1 MRHPMDLLIV
11 DDEPLARA
19 RLRRLAEQIAGCTV
33 VAEAADGEAALAA
46 IEAHDPSV
54 VLLDVRM
61 PGEDGLA
68 TARRIAALDYP
79 PAVIF
84 CTAYD
89 QYALDAFGTEAVG
102 YLLKPVQAED
112 LQKALDKAARV
123 NRLQLESLRQQPAPA
138 TGRQHISARTRRGME
153 LIPLEEVRFFIADQ
167 KYVTVHH
174 TGGEVLID
182 DTLKELEDELAGRFV
197 RVHRNSLVSVAHI
210 EAMERTGDGQFR
222 LRLQG
227 VAEKPV
233 VSRRHVPELKDLLA
247 RL

>member
-1 MRHPMDLLIV
+1 MDLLIV

-19 RLRRLAEQIAGCTV
+19 RLRRLAEDIPGCTV
-33 VAEAADGEAALAA
+33 VAEAGDGEAALAA

-68 TARRIAALDYP
+68 TARRIAGLDYP

-112 LQKALDKAARV
+112 LKKALDKAARV
-123 NRLQLESLRQQPAPA
+123 NRLQLDSLREQPVPSG
-138 TGRQHISARTRRGME
+138 GRQHISAKTRRGLE
-153 LIPLEEVRFFIADQ
+153 LIPLDEVRFFIADQ

-197 RVHRNSLVSVAHI
+197 RVHRNSLVSVVHI

-227 VAEKPV
+227 VETKPV
-233 VSRRHVPELKDLLA
+233 VSRRHVPELKELLA